1 MFIAPVINWPVIV
14 IALCFML
21 LDLVTGFTQACVNHC
36 VDSKIMKDGLF
47 HKCGFMLSIVF
58 ACLCEYASGYID
70 LGFTVPVQIAVCS
83 FIIFTEIVSNIE
95 NLGKISP
102 ELAGTKFMDIFRRD
116 DMK

>member
-1 MFIAPVINWPVIV
+1 
-14 IALCFML
+14 ML
-21 LDLVTGFTQACVNHC
+21 LDLVTGFTQACVNKC
-36 VDSKIMKDGLF
+36 VDSRKMKDGLF

-70 LGFTVPVQIAVCS
+70 LGFTVPVQLAVCS

-102 ELAGTKFMDIFRRD
+102 ELAGTKFMDIFKRSD
-116 DMK
+116 QK